1 MMHKCEVEIIPYV
14 LIWDGTVTKYHKTY
28 RTRIGLDKNV
38 EAYIQSLTLKKT
50 LESISIGIGSN
61 SEMQKISRE
70 KKIEDALNVIYEED
84 TEINDGVDEDG
95 IGI

>member
-1 MMHKCEVEIIPYV
+1 MMHKCEVEVIPYV
-14 LIWDGTVTKYHKTY
+14 LTWDGLATKYHITY

-84 TEINDGVDEDG
+84 AKVTDGVEEEKVM
-95 IGI
+95 